1 VPTLQQFVAEITPEN
16 RYRTE
21 RKAPAFRRGGG
32 SKRNSLA
39 ELRSRQRGSGV
50 VHQKGVPMEA
60 PDLMPLPPVVSYT
73 GMPGEKILI
82 VDDERLV
89 RWSLRQKCEEW
100 GYEVFEAAGGELG
113 LRLAQHESP
122 DLVLLDV
129 RMPDLNGIQVLERLR
144 KNEDAGAVIMITAD
158 PTLDDVK
165 SALKLG
171 AYDFVGKPLDFE
183 ELRVTIQNALEA
195 TRLRGEV
202 QSLRGEVRRRTG
214 YHDVVGVSP
223 KMTELMNFVQKVA
236 ASEATTI
243 LIQGESGTGK
253 DLVAKAIH
261 YESARQN
268 GPFVAIN
275 CSAIPETLM
284 EAELFGHEKGAF
296 TDAKQMKKGL
306 FETANGGTLF
316 LDEIG
321 ELSPLLQ
328 AKLLRVLEDQVI
340 RRVGGVRDMQVDVR
354 VVAASNRDLEKA
366 VREGHFR
373 QDLYYRLAII
383 AIFIPPLR
391 EHTEDILPLVDFFI
405 NLYNRKFKKSVRG
418 ISPETRRLLLAH
430 NWPGN
435 VRELKNS
442 IERAMILEEESVLRP
457 NYLPFAVGAAARSGL
472 TAFEHTSA
480 APDSSGKTL
489 ANGRVLPRLYI
500 PEEGT
505 SLEEV
510 ERAMVELALRQA
522 NNNQTHAARLLD
534 ISRDALR
541 YKLKKFELVPAG
553 DEEATNFI
561 PSENT
566 AG

>member
-1 VPTLQQFVAEITPEN
+1 M
-16 RYRTE
+16 
-21 RKAPAFRRGGG
+21 PA
-32 SKRNSLA
+32 
-39 ELRSRQRGSGV
+39 
-50 VHQKGVPMEA
+50 
-60 PDLMPLPPVVSYT
+60 
-73 GMPGEKILI
+73 EKILV

-100 GYEVFEAAGGELG
+100 GYQVVEAPSGEPG
-113 LRLAQHESP
+113 LRLAQTESP

-129 RMPDLNGIQVLERLR
+129 RMPDMNGIQVLEQI
-144 KNEDAGAVIMITAD
+144 KKAPDAPPVIMITAD
-158 PTLDDVK
+158 PQLDDVK
-165 SALKLG
+165 NALKLG
-171 AYDFVGKPLDFE
+171 AYDFIGKPLDFE

-195 TRLRGEV
+195 TRLRTEV
-202 QSLRGEVRRRTG
+202 QSLRGEVRRHTG
-214 YHDVVGVSP
+214 YHEVVAVSP
-223 KMTELMNFVQKVA
+223 KTTELMSFVQKVA

-253 DLVAKAIH
+253 DLIAKTIH
-261 YESARQN
+261 YESSRQN

-284 EAELFGHEKGAF
+284 EAELFGHERGAF

-354 VVAASNRDLEKA
+354 VIAASNRDLEKA
-366 VREGHFR
+366 AREETFR

-391 EHTEDILPLVDFFI
+391 ERKEDILPLVDSFI
-405 NLYNRKFKKSVRG
+405 DRYNRKFKKSIRG
-418 ISPETRRLLLAH
+418 ISDDTRKLLLSH
-430 NWPGN
+430 TWPGN
-435 VRELKNS
+435 VRELKNA
-442 IERAMILEEESVLRP
+442 IERAMILEDGQLLSP
-457 NYLPFAVGAAARSGL
+457 TYLPFSVAETGGRTVFERAAAPEAGAAL
-472 TAFEHTSA
+472 
-480 APDSSGKTL
+480 P
-489 ANGRVLPRLYI
+489 NGRLLPRLYI
-500 PEEGT
+500 PDGGT

-510 ERAMVELALRQA
+510 ERAMVELAMRQA
-522 NNNQTHAARLLD
+522 SGNQTQAARLLD

-541 YKLKKFELVPAG
+541 YKLKKFGLMHGE
-553 DEEATNFI
+553 DEEAPASSSSGS
-561 PSENT
+561 PS
-566 AG
+566 AR

>member
-1 VPTLQQFVAEITPEN
+1 M
-16 RYRTE
+16 
-21 RKAPAFRRGGG
+21 PA
-32 SKRNSLA
+32 
-39 ELRSRQRGSGV
+39 
-50 VHQKGVPMEA
+50 
-60 PDLMPLPPVVSYT
+60 
-73 GMPGEKILI
+73 EKILI
-82 VDDERLV
+82 IDDERLV

-100 GYEVFEAAGGELG
+100 GYEVVEAPGGTPG
-113 LRLAQHESP
+113 MALAQQESP
-122 DLVLLDV
+122 NLILLDV
-129 RMPDLNGIQVLERLR
+129 RMPDVNGIEVLEHI
-144 KNEDAGAVIMITAD
+144 KKAPEAPPVIMITAD
-158 PTLDDVK
+158 PQLDDVK
-165 SALKLG
+165 SAIKLG
-171 AYDFVGKPLDFE
+171 AYDFVGKPLDFD
-183 ELRVTIQNALEA
+183 ELHVTMQNALEA
-195 TRLRGEV
+195 TRLRSEV
-202 QSLRGEVRRRTG
+202 QSLRGEVRRRAG
-214 YHDVVGVSP
+214 YHEVVAVSP
-223 KMTELMNFVQKVA
+223 KSTELMSFVQKVA

-253 DLVAKAIH
+253 DLVAKTVH
-261 YESARQN
+261 YESSRQN

-340 RRVGGVRDMQVDVR
+340 RRVGGVRDLQVDVR

-366 VREGHFR
+366 VREGQFR

-391 EHTEDILPLVDFFI
+391 ERVEDILPLVDYFI
-405 NLYNRKFKKSVRG
+405 ERYNRKFKKSVKG

-442 IERAMILEEESVLRP
+442 IERAMILEEEQVLRP
-457 NYLPFAVGAAARSGL
+457 LYMPFAVGEAARSGL
-472 TAFEHTSA
+472 TAFQHSSA
-480 APDSSGKTL
+480 SSDNGDKPL
-489 ANGRVLPRLYI
+489 ASGRNLPRLYI
-500 PEEGT
+500 PEGGT

-510 ERAMVELALRQA
+510 ERAMVELAMRQA
-522 NNNQTHAARLLD
+522 NGNQTHAARLLD

-553 DEEATNFI
+553 EEEAADSVPT
-561 PSENT
+561 ENS
-566 AG
+566 ANQ

>member
-1 VPTLQQFVAEITPEN
+1 M
-16 RYRTE
+16 
-21 RKAPAFRRGGG
+21 PA
-32 SKRNSLA
+32 
-39 ELRSRQRGSGV
+39 
-50 VHQKGVPMEA
+50 
-60 PDLMPLPPVVSYT
+60 
-73 GMPGEKILI
+73 EKILVI
-82 VDDERLV
+82 DDERLV

-100 GYEVFEAAGGELG
+100 GYQVIEAVSGEPG
-113 LRLAQHESP
+113 LRQAQHESP

-129 RMPDLNGIQVLERLR
+129 RMPDLNGIQVLEQL
-144 KNEDAGAVIMITAD
+144 KKSPDAPAVIMITAD
-158 PTLDDVK
+158 PQLDDVK

-171 AYDFVGKPLDFE
+171 AYDFIGKPLDFE
-183 ELRVTIQNALEA
+183 ELHVTIQNALEA
-195 TRLRGEV
+195 SRLRTEV
-202 QSLRGEVRRRTG
+202 QSLRGEVRRSAG
-214 YHDVVGVSP
+214 YHEVVAVAP
-223 KMTELMNFVQKVA
+223 KTMELMSFVQKVA

-243 LIQGESGTGK
+243 LVQGESGTGK
-253 DLVAKAIH
+253 DLIAKTIH
-261 YESARQN
+261 YESTRQN

-284 EAELFGHEKGAF
+284 EAELFGHERGAF

-354 VVAASNRDLEKA
+354 VIAASNRDLEKA
-366 VREGHFR
+366 VRDGHFR

-391 EHTEDILPLVDFFI
+391 ERSEDILPLVEFFI
-405 NLYNRKFKKSVRG
+405 GWYNRKFKKSIRG

-430 NWPGN
+430 TWPGN

-442 IERAMILEEESVLRP
+442 IERAMILEDDTILRP
-457 NYLPFAVGAAARSGL
+457 VYMPFAVGEAGRSGL
-472 TAFEHTSA
+472 TAFEASSTSA
-480 APDSSGKTL
+480 DGAGKQL

-510 ERAMVELALRQA
+510 ERAMVELAMRQA
-522 NNNQTHAARLLD
+522 NGNQTHAARLLD

-553 DEEATNFI
+553 EDENTTDSV
-561 PSENT
+561 PSEKSSS
-566 AG
+566 